1 MERNVESCFGTLEI
15 KVNGKVVDRARIT
28 KNGRPEIKV
37 AGSNLLE
44 NRIYSENINDLK
56 DLAKELALREYD
68 PNIFTKLFR
77 KSPEVEV
84 NYQQR

>member
-15 KVNGKVVDRARIT
+15 KVNGKVVDSARIT

-44 NRIYSENINDLK
+44 NGIYSGTIENLK
-56 DLAKELALREYD
+56 YLAKELALKEHG

-77 KSPEVEV
+77 KSPEVKV
-84 NYQQR
+84 RYYQN